1 MYINKEIHI
10 GNEIAERIKQLH
22 MTKLEFA
29 RRLSIPQQNVN
40 RILDTKSIMTDKLI
54 LICEILNYDFFE
66 LFHGKRDVNVVA
78 NGDNS
83 IAANNSE
90 VQTSDCAVLQERL
103 RNLEQLLKEKE
114 RVIQIL
120 LRDGKHDVQQ

>member
-54 LICEILNYDFFE
+54 LICEILNYDFFD
-66 LFHGKRDVNVVA
+66 LFHNKRDVNVVA

>member
-66 LFHGKRDVNVVA
+66 LFHCKRDVNVVA